1 MNATKFLAAAVV
13 FVAAGSAFAAD
24 APLAN
29 AAVTAAAAAAAAA
42 NTGAAADKLNLP
54 TVTIGK
60 ASAVEREAVK
70 AEAASFVQNHK
81 TALAVQ
87 LEQYK
92 N

>member
-1 MNATKFLAAAVV
+1 MKATKFFAAAVV

-29 AAVTAAAAAAAAA
+29 AAVTAAAATAAA
-42 NTGAAADKLNLP
+42 NSASADKLNLP
-54 TVTIGK
+54 TVTIRS
-60 ASAVEREAVK
+60 ASSADRAAVK
-70 AEAASFVQNHK
+70 AEAAAFVANHK
-81 TALAVQ
+81 TMLAVQ

>member
-1 MNATKFLAAAVV
+1 MKATKFFAAAVV

-29 AAVTAAAAAAAAA
+29 AAVTAAAATAAA
-42 NTGAAADKLNLP
+42 NSASADKLNLP
-54 TVTIGK
+54 TVTIR
-60 ASAVEREAVK
+60 SAPGADRAAVK
-70 AEAASFVQNHK
+70 ADAVAFVANHK
-81 TALAVQ
+81 TMLAVQ

>member
-1 MNATKFLAAAVV
+1 MKATKFFAAAVV

-29 AAVTAAAAAAAAA
+29 AAVTAAAATAAATSAS
-42 NTGAAADKLNLP
+42 ADQLNLP
-54 TVTIGK
+54 TVTIRS
-60 ASAVEREAVK
+60 ASSADRAAVK
-70 AEAASFVQNHK
+70 AEAVAFVANHK
-81 TALAVQ
+81 TMLAVQ

>member
-1 MNATKFLAAAVV
+1 MKATKFFAAAVV

-29 AAVTAAAAAAAAA
+29 AAVTAAAATAAA
-42 NTGAAADKLNLP
+42 NSASADKLNLP
-54 TVTIGK
+54 TVTIRG
-60 ASAVEREAVK
+60 ASSADRAAVK
-70 AEAASFVQNHK
+70 AEAVAFVANHK
-81 TALAVQ
+81 TMLAVQ

>member
-1 MNATKFLAAAVV
+1 MKATKFIAAAVV

-29 AAVTAAAAAAAAA
+29 AAVTAAAAATAAA
-42 NTGAAADKLNLP
+42 NSASADQLNIP

-60 ASAVEREAVK
+60 SSASDRAAVK
-70 AEAASFVQNHK
+70 AEAVAFVRNHK